1 MKPVC
6 CPSTGTGFKSHG
18 EVTRRDFIK
27 TMGGTTLSIVALSG
41 FSWPILAGLS
51 REENSGIRRR
61 PLVVKPLLIYET
73 PEYEFQNS
81 WRSWGGI
88 QTEQDAAGEIT
99 RITGELKSLKSRAD
113 FPLTFLPVTGIRSS
127 DDIGNTGDLASADVF
142 LVYAAGG
149 WMDIFDALHK
159 TNKDMIIFCRHK
171 SGPVYLWYEVISP
184 RYLRQHTDKLS
195 ITGIDEDD
203 IVIDNQDEILWRLR
217 ALCGLQNTLN
227 TRIVAVGGPGA
238 WAQPEGV
245 VPQLIEEKFKF
256 KINTLSYDDLSLLI
270 KDARSDGSAVKQA
283 EKRAEEYLRDNTLTL
298 ETKRQ
303 FIDNAFLLEDI
314 FKRIM
319 DKADCRSLT
328 INGCMGTIMPMAE
341 TSACLTL
348 SLLNDSGYPSF
359 CESDFVV
366 IPAGILLTNISGKP
380 SFLNDPTYP
389 HDGIITL
396 AHCTAPRCMDG
407 KNPEPARI
415 LTHFE
420 SDYGAAP
427 KVEMKIGQTV
437 TNIIPDFLVNQYIGL
452 KGRITDNPFMDICR
466 SQIDIGFNCDS
477 KTLAKRMPGFHW
489 ITGYGDYTRETGYAL
504 KRLGIKWEVLG

>member
-1 MKPVC
+1 MHQC
-6 CPSTGTGFKSHG
+6 CPSGGSDLKNSEG
-18 EVTRRDFIK
+18 VTRRDFIK
-27 TMGGTTLSIVALSG
+27 TMGGSTLSVVALSG
-41 FSWPILAGLS
+41 LTWPLLSGLV
-51 REENSGIRRR
+51 REESQGIIRR
-61 PLVVKPLLIYET
+61 PLVVKPILVYDT
-73 PEYEFQNS
+73 PEYQFQTS

-88 QTEQDAAGEIT
+88 HTGQAATDEIA
-99 RITGELKSLKSRAD
+99 RIADELNKLRSVAD
-113 FPLTFLPVTGIRSS
+113 FPVSFLPVAGIR
-127 DDIGNTGDLASADVF
+127 NTAELNALGDLASADTF
-142 LVYAAGG
+142 LIYAAGG
-149 WMDIFDALHK
+149 WMDIFESLNK
-159 TNKDMIIFCRHK
+159 MNKDMILFCRHK
-171 SGPVYLWYEVISP
+171 SGPVYLWYEIISP
-184 RYLRQHTDKLS
+184 RFLRQHTDKLS
-195 ITGIDEDD
+195 VPGVDEDD
-203 IVIDNQDEILWRLR
+203 VIIDNQDEILWRLR
-217 ALCGLQNTLN
+217 SLCGLHNTLN
-227 TRIVAVGGPGA
+227 TKIIAIGGAGA

-245 VPQLIEEKFKF
+245 VPRLIEEKFKLR
-256 KINTLSYDDLSLLI
+256 IYSYSYDELGSLI
-270 KDARSDGSAVKQA
+270 REIHADGAAVKRA
-283 EKRAEEYLRDNTLTL
+283 EKRAEEYLRGSGVTL

-303 FIDNAFLLEDI
+303 FVDNAFLLEDI

-319 DKADCRSLT
+319 DKENCRSLT

-366 IPAGILLTNISGKP
+366 VPAGILLTNISGKP

-407 KNPEPARI
+407 KNPEPARL

-427 KVEMKIGQTV
+427 KVEMKLGQTV
-437 TNIIPDFLVNQYIGL
+437 TNIIPDFLVSNYVGL

-466 SQIDIGFNCDS
+466 SQIDISFDCDS
-477 KTLAKRMPGFHW
+477 KVLAKRMPGFHW
-489 ITGYGDYTRETGYAL
+489 ITGYGDYVRETGYAL